1 MRLLVKTESEILLF
15 LFILDKKKFYQEQG
29 YLA

>member
-1 MRLLVKTESEILLF
+1 MRILVETESEIL